1 MASSWN
7 LGEKTVESII
17 AFGIIAGIAFGLVKE
32 NCLGSET
39 GTHNP
44 AEDEVPAPKPE
55 VPAPKPEVPAPKPVV
70 KKVPAKKPVAKKA
83 SVKKPAAKKAPA
95 KKVAVKK

>member
-55 VPAPKPEVPAPKPVV
+55 VPAPKPVV

-95 KKVAVKK
+95 KKAPAKKVAVKK

>member
-70 KKVPAKKPVAKKA
+70 KKVPAKKPVAKKDNRLKNLQL
-83 SVKKPAAKKAPA
+83 KKHPLKK
-95 KKVAVKK
+95 